1 MDILLQK
8 GASVN
13 ARNDCGGTAFH
24 LAAYKNSKEATKFLL
39 KFGASVN
46 TRVKNKQTLSEIVQ
60 KGNDQEAKAILNNH
74 FYKLQQL
81 KLL

>member
-1 MDILLQK
+1 MQK

-24 LAAYKNSKEATKFLL
+24 LAAYKNSKEAMKFLL

-46 TRVKNKQTLSEIVQ
+46 MRDKNKETPADIVQ
-60 KGNDQEAKAILNNH
+60 KGNDQEAKDILNNH

>member
-1 MDILLQK
+1 M
-8 GASVN
+8 
-13 ARNDCGGTAFH
+13 
-24 LAAYKNSKEATKFLL
+24 KFLL

-46 TRVKNKQTLSEIVQ
+46 MRDKNKQTPADIVQ
-60 KGNDQEAKAILNNH
+60 KGNDQEAKDISNNH